1 MYGGLSSGEGLIW
14 QVRDPIYKHEAIRE
28 KRQVVGYQDVE
39 VDPGV
44 ADKRLLVLEAEFSS
58 VLKVAARERNTISA
72 IIRQAWDT
80 GDLRTMTKNTPA
92 KATGAHIAIIGHI
105 TRDELRQ
112 QIAEVD
118 LANGLANR
126 FLWLCVKRS
135 KCLPEGGS
143 LDTALMA
150 HLAQRLTCVFEF
162 ALDCGEMTRDKGARA
177 VWHAVYPEL
186 SEGKP
191 GLLGAATGRAEA
203 QVMRLAIIYALLDQS
218 PVVRKEHL
226 LAALAVWQYSE
237 ASARY
242 IFGSALGNP
251 TADELL
257 VEIKRRGAA
266 GMSRTEM
273 REHFGRHKRSGE
285 IAAALRSLRDLDLIQ
300 AQKSPTGGR
309 PVERWFACS
318 TGCAIS
324 AESAVSPT
332 PTESNGAYGALGAHP
347 QSGETSAH

>member
-1 MYGGLSSGEGLIW
+1 
-14 QVRDPIYKHEAIRE
+14 
-28 KRQVVGYQDVE
+28 
-39 VDPGV
+39 
-44 ADKRLLVLEAEFSS
+44 LVLESEFSS

-80 GDLRTMTKNTPA
+80 GNLRTMTKNSPA

-135 KCLPEGGS
+135 KYLPEGGTP
-143 LDTALMA
+143 DTALMA
-150 HLAQRLTCVFEF
+150 HLAQRLRDVFEF
-162 ALDCGEMTRDKGARA
+162 ALNCGEMCRDEGARE
-177 VWHAVYPEL
+177 VWHAVYPKL

-203 QVMRLAIIYALLDQS
+203 QVMRLAIVYALLDQS
-218 PVVRKEHL
+218 TVVREEHL

-251 TADELL
+251 TADELHA
-257 VEIKRRGAA
+257 EIRRRGSR

-285 IAAALRSLRDLDLIQ
+285 IMSALLSLRDLDLIQ
-300 AQKSPTGGR
+300 AQKIATAGR
-309 PVERWFACS
+309 PVERWFAW
-318 TGCAIS
+318 GAACALS
-324 AESAVSPT
+324 AESAVSPS
-332 PTESNGAYGALGAHP
+332 PTGTNGAYGAYGAGRR
-347 QSGETSAH
+347 SGENDAD